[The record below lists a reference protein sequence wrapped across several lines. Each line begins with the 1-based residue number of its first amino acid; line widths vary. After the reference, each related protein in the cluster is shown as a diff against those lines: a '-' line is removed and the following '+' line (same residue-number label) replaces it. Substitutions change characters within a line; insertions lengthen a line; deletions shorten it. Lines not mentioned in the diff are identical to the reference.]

1 MRHDLSI
8 GLGCGQ
14 DGDKGHMSG
23 THNRWSTCSKNEFLD
38 LYNFLQPTQMW
49 CLAPLPESEELECED
64 SGKFNQE
71 KCAVWVDSGFCE
83 GKWEKFML
91 AHCKKSCGRCGE
103 VGKIYSKLIEAHSR
117 VLKLKAGKLIR
128 LFQAFFKCCHDF
140 YRKKAQ

>member
-1 MRHDLSI
+1 MEFSNFQSGMRHDLSI

-23 THNRWSTCSKNEFLD
+23 THNRWSTCSKNEFLE
-38 LYNFLQPTQMW
+38 LYNFLVPLNQW
-49 CLAPLPESEELECED
+49 CLEPLPSKPECEN
-64 SGKFNQE
+64 SGKFSE
-71 KCAVWVDSGFCE
+71 LCAGWVDSGFCE

-117 VLKLKAGKLIR
+117 VLKL
-128 LFQAFFKCCHDF
+128 
-140 YRKKAQ
+140 